1 MLDNS
6 KSTQRSTLK
15 IRSVKRLYHGS
26 DQKFDSFDL
35 SCARS
40 FKDFGKGFYLTTDLK
55 QAQKWAQSKA
65 STKSEAYIYSYR
77 LDKLKGNPEML
88 SDLKILELLQYDK
101 KWVDFISQSRI
112 KGYETDYDIIY
123 DRMADNNFIGI
134 SDILQKYIEK
144 EIPADKAIEQ
154 LRWNNETADQYC
166 FKTERAL
173 SLLTDQKIYVQYKNK
188 KGLWQHGQPLLENT
202 ERQVN

>member
-1 MLDNS
+1 MLTDN

-26 DQKFDSFDL
+26 DHKFDSFDL
-35 SCARS
+35 KYARS
-40 FKDFGKGFYLTTDLK
+40 FKDFGKGFYLTTNLK

-65 STKSEAYIYSYR
+65 GAKSEAYIYSYR
-77 LDKLKGNPEML
+77 LNNLKENPQLL
-88 SDLKILELLQYDK
+88 SDFKILELLQYDK
-101 KWVDFISQSRI
+101 NWIDFISQSRI
-112 KGYETDYDIIY
+112 NGYETDHDIIY

-134 SDILQKYIEK
+134 SDILQKYIK
-144 EIPADKAIEQ
+144 AEISADKAIEQ
-154 LRWNNETADQYC
+154 LRWNNQTADQYC

-188 KGLWQHGQPLLENT
+188 TGLWQHEQPLIENT

>member
-26 DQKFDSFDL
+26 DQKFDSFD
-35 SCARS
+35 
-40 FKDFGKGFYLTTDLK
+40 
-55 QAQKWAQSKA
+55 
-65 STKSEAYIYSYR
+65 
-77 LDKLKGNPEML
+77 
-88 SDLKILELLQYDK
+88 
-101 KWVDFISQSRI
+101 
-112 KGYETDYDIIY
+112 DIIY

-173 SLLTDQKIYVQYKNK
+173 SLLTDQKIYIQYKNK